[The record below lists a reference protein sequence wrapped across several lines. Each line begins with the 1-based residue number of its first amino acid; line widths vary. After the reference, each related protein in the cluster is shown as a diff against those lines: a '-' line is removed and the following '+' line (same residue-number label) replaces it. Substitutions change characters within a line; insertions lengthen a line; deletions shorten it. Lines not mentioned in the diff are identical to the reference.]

1 MVSATEKSP
10 ITIMVVDDDA
20 PVRHATSRI
29 LQLKGFLVFTAES
42 ADEARRV
49 MEMHGDGVRLL
60 LSDVIMPNESG
71 PVMAA
76 GLVKNYPHLRVL
88 YMSGYTGDELGEHGY
103 IRRDTTLIRKPFTI
117 EELLDKIRDVLSGPP
132 GRA

>member
-1 MVSATEKSP
+1 MPATEKSP
-10 ITIMVVDDDA
+10 ITILIVDDDA

-29 LQLKGFLVFTAES
+29 LQLKGFLVFTAEG

-49 MEMHGDGVRLL
+49 METHGNGVHLL

-71 PVMAA
+71 PVMTA
-76 GLVKNYPHLRVL
+76 GLVKKYPHLKVL
-88 YMSGYTGDELGEHGY
+88 YMSGYAGDELGEHGY

-117 EELLDKIRDVLSGPP
+117 DELLDRIRDVLSGPP